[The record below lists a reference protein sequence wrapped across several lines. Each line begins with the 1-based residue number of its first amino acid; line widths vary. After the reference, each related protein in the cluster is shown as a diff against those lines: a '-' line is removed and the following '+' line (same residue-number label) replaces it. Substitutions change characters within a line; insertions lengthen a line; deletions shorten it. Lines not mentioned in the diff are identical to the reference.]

1 MDNQS
6 ETTNPPQTPKLC
18 RSGCGFFG
26 SNATGDMCSKC
37 WNDKQLREKKANP
50 ILAPSSITP
59 QEIKP
64 QPVMN
69 SVKVT
74 ITEPVSQAPVTAAS
88 TTAPKKKSKK
98 KKNSYKAMMAGI
110 VQTNVSDRN
119 VEQEKEGIRKVTGG
133 GVFSKIDKI

>member
-1 MDNQS
+1 MKQHMPIYY
-6 ETTNPPQTPKLC
+6 ELTCIFTLLQ
-18 RSGCGFFG
+18 G

-37 WNDKQLREKKANP
+37 WNDKQQREKKANP

-69 SVKVT
+69 DVKVT
-74 ITEPVSQAPVTAAS
+74 ITEPVSQAPATVAS
-88 TTAPKKKSKK
+88 TTAPKKKSK

-110 VQTNVSDRN
+110 VHTNVLDRN
-119 VEQEKEGIRKVTGG
+119 VDQEKDGIRKVTGG